1 MNHLNKTKFTKY
13 KIYLLDKN
21 DQELLQFEVNLGN
34 LSFLGKELRTVSIY
48 HYPIIIFEF
57 MTGYYTTK
65 ELYEINQKIALG
77 FVNDFEI
84 MERPIDLSKSI
95 QPSMSYT
102 QHKSANID
110 FKENKLI
117 SQSTIIPKKE
127 QGNDNANPDLSPE
140 TKPSKKKVDFKLSP
154 PKNISGNENSNR
166 KSDLNSTKTVV
177 GSSSS
182 KRNPVVQKRGAVGQ
196 EKKPEKSQVQTHV
209 YSEYIMTFEMIK
221 YFIEPENEKQT
232 SIDIEKEIDEFK
244 EGFEK
249 YKRKL
254 RIMEMEKKIAFL
266 KKKNE
271 AIEELKKEL
280 EEIIKNKNQN
290 LQKVTEQLKPKEI
303 NYSNKLTQL
312 KNNLNGRG
320 QYQLIYDS
328 FVYQKM
334 AEVCFVF
341 FNNKIQSLY
350 IIPEDYNI
358 PISSFKVTNIQNM
371 QKFYNNEKKSISAMM
386 GHIGQLLIYLSKTFN
401 IPLRYPIFL
410 NGSKSYIL
418 RSVKDKVF
426 LPLYI
431 DAKKEDKHGNFDNAL
446 NCLKDDIKEI
456 FNFLSMFP
464 EIVSK
469 EDNEHVNNMNGKYLF
484 YFFFVMFNH
493 SLFKFMKILQND
505 I

>member
-1 MNHLNKTKFTKY
+1 M
-13 KIYLLDKN
+13 YLLDKN
-21 DQELLQFEVNLGN
+21 DQELLEFDVDLGC
-34 LSFLGKELRTVSIY
+34 LSFLGKEVRTVSIY
-48 HYPIIIFEF
+48 QYPIIIFEF

-65 ELYEINQKIALG
+65 ELFEKNKQISFG
-77 FVNDFEI
+77 FMNDFEI
-84 MERPIDLSKSI
+84 MDRPRDLSKSLM
-95 QPSMSYT
+95 PSMSLA

-110 FKENKLI
+110 FKENKQITQNALN
-117 SQSTIIPKKE
+117 QKREQANENFNPK
-127 QGNDNANPDLSPE
+127 QVDLSPE
-140 TKPSKKKVDFKLSP
+140 AKSSKKKVDFKLSP
-154 PKNISGNENSNR
+154 PKNSPENEIANR
-166 KSDLNSTKTVV
+166 KTEFISTKTII

-182 KRNPVVQKRGAVGQ
+182 KRNPVVQKRGAGGQ
-196 EKKPEKSQVQTHV
+196 EKKQEKSQIQIQK
-209 YSEYIMTFEMIK
+209 YDDYIKTFQMLT
-221 YFIEPENEKQT
+221 YFINPENTDET
-232 SIDIEKEIDEFK
+232 NIDLGKEIDEFK
-244 EGFEK
+244 EGFEQ

-254 RIMEMEKKIAFL
+254 RIIEMEKKIAFL

-290 LQKVTEQLKPKEI
+290 LQKVTEQLKPKQI
-303 NYSNKLTQL
+303 NYSNKLKQL

-358 PISSFKVTNIQNM
+358 PISSFKQVNIQNM

-464 EIVSK
+464 EIISK

-493 SLFKFMKILQND
+493 SLFKFMKLLQND

>member
-1 MNHLNKTKFTKY
+1 M
-13 KIYLLDKN
+13 YLLDKN
-21 DQELLQFEVNLGN
+21 DEELLEFEVDLSR

-48 HYPIIIFEF
+48 QYPIIIFEF
-57 MTGYYTTK
+57 MTGYYTTR
-65 ELYEINQKIALG
+65 ELYEKNKQISFG
-77 FVNDFEI
+77 FMNDFEI
-84 MERPIDLSKSI
+84 MERPVNLSKSLM
-95 QPSMSYT
+95 PSMNLMP
-102 QHKSANID
+102 HKSANID
-110 FKENKLI
+110 FKENR
-117 SQSTIIPKKE
+117 QTTIQKREQANENSNPK
-127 QGNDNANPDLSPE
+127 QANQVDLSPE
-140 TKPSKKKVDFKLSP
+140 TKPSKKKEKKVEFKLSP
-154 PKNISGNENSNR
+154 PKNNPENENENVNR
-166 KSDLNSTKTVV
+166 KTEYNSAKTII

-182 KRNPVVQKRGAVGQ
+182 KRNPVVQKRGAGGQ
-196 EKKPEKSQVQTHV
+196 EKSQIQVQK
-209 YSEYIMTFEMIK
+209 YDDYIKTFQMLT
-221 YFIEPENEKQT
+221 YFINPENTDET
-232 SIDIEKEIDEFK
+232 NIDLGKEIDEFK
-244 EGFEK
+244 EGFEQ

-254 RIMEMEKKIAFL
+254 RIIEMEKKIAFL

-290 LQKVTEQLKPKEI
+290 LQKVTEQFKPKQI
-303 NYSNKLTQL
+303 NYSNKLKQL

-358 PISSFKVTNIQNM
+358 PISSFKQVNIQNM

-418 RSVKDKVF
+418 RSVKDKMF

-464 EIVSK
+464 EIISK

-493 SLFKFMKILQND
+493 SLFKFMKLLQND

>member
-1 MNHLNKTKFTKY
+1 M
-13 KIYLLDKN
+13 YLLDKN
-21 DQELLQFEVNLGN
+21 DQELLQFEVDLGR
-34 LSFLGKELRTVSIY
+34 LSFLGKELKTVSIY

-65 ELYEINQKIALG
+65 ELFEINQQISYTFMK
-77 FVNDFEI
+77 DFEI
-84 MERPIDLSKSI
+84 MECPRDLSKSVLPNMTLI
-95 QPSMSYT
+95 

-110 FKENKLI
+110 YKESKLI
-117 SQSTIIPKKE
+117 SKSIIIPKKD
-127 QGNDNANPDLSPE
+127 QANDNFNPKQVDLSPE

-154 PKNISGNENSNR
+154 PKNNPENENATR
-166 KSDLNSTKTVV
+166 KSDLNSSKTII

-182 KRNPVVQKRGAVGQ
+182 KRNPIVQKRGAGAQ
-196 EKKPEKSQVQTHV
+196 EKKPEKSQIQVHK
-209 YSEYIMTFEMIK
+209 YADYIITYQMLT
-221 YFIEPENEKQT
+221 YFIAPENSKET
-232 SIDIEKEIDEFK
+232 SIDIGKEIEEFK

-254 RIMEMEKKIAFL
+254 RILEMDKKIAFL

-280 EEIIKNKNQN
+280 EEIIKKKNQN
-290 LQKVTEQLKPKEI
+290 LQKVTEQLKPKQI
-303 NYSNKLTQL
+303 NYSNKLKQV

-358 PISSFKVTNIQNM
+358 PISSFKQANILNM

-469 EDNEHVNNMNGKYLF
+469 EDNDNVNNMNGKYLF

-493 SLFKFMKILQND
+493 SLFKFMKVLQND

>member
-1 MNHLNKTKFTKY
+1 M
-13 KIYLLDKN
+13 YLLDKN
-21 DQELLQFEVNLGN
+21 DQELLQFDVDLGR

-65 ELYEINQKIALG
+65 ELFEINQQIGLG
-77 FVNDFEI
+77 FMKDYEI
-84 MERPIDLSKSI
+84 MERPRDLSKSLL
-95 QPSMSYT
+95 PSMT
-102 QHKSANID
+102 LLQHKSANID
-110 FKENKLI
+110 FKENNL
-117 SQSTIIPKKE
+117 SQSIVMPKKDQINE
-127 QGNDNANPDLSPE
+127 NLGQKQVDLSPE
-140 TKPSKKKVDFKLSP
+140 TKVSKKKVDFKLSP
-154 PKNISGNENSNR
+154 PKNNPDNDR
-166 KSDLNSTKTVV
+166 KSDLNLSKTII

-182 KRNPVVQKRGAVGQ
+182 KRNPVVQKRGAVVQ
-196 EKKPEKSQVQTHV
+196 EKKPEKSQIQTHL
-209 YSEYIMTFEMIK
+209 YSDYIITYQMLT
-221 YFIEPENEKQT
+221 YFIAPENSKDT
-232 SIDIEKEIDEFK
+232 SIDIGKELEQFK
-244 EGFEK
+244 EGFER

-254 RIMEMEKKIAFL
+254 RIQEMEKKITFL

-290 LQKVTEQLKPKEI
+290 LQKVTEQLKPKKI
-303 NYSNKLTQL
+303 NYSNKLKQI
-312 KNNLNGRG
+312 KDNLNGRG
-320 QYQLIYDS
+320 QFQLIYDS

-358 PISSFKVTNIQNM
+358 PISSFKQVNIQNM
-371 QKFYNNEKKSISAMM
+371 QRFYNNEKKSISAMM

-418 RSVKDKVF
+418 KSVKDKVF

>member
-1 MNHLNKTKFTKY
+1 MYLLNK
-13 KIYLLDKN
+13 N
-21 DQELLQFEVNLGN
+21 DEELLEFEVDLGR

-65 ELYEINQKIALG
+65 EIFEKNTQISIG
-77 FVNDFEI
+77 FMNDFEI
-84 MERPIDLSKSI
+84 MERPRDLSKSLM
-95 QPSMSYT
+95 PSNT
-102 QHKSANID
+102 LLQHKSANID
-110 FKENKLI
+110 YKENKLVT
-117 SQSTIIPKKE
+117 QSVLIPKKE
-127 QGNDNANPDLSPE
+127 QANENSNQNQVDLSSE
-140 TKPSKKKVDFKLSP
+140 AKPSKKKVEFKLSP
-154 PKNISGNENSNR
+154 PKNNLDNENINR
-166 KSDLNSTKTVV
+166 KSELNSNKTMI

-182 KRNPVVQKRGAVGQ
+182 KRNPVVHKRGAGGQ
-196 EKKPEKSQVQTHV
+196 EKKQEKSQIQTQKFND
-209 YSEYIMTFEMIK
+209 YFRPFQMLT
-221 YFIEPENEKQT
+221 YFINPENTNE
-232 SIDIEKEIDEFK
+232 SNIDLGKEIDEFK
-244 EGFEK
+244 EGFEQ

-254 RIMEMEKKIAFL
+254 RIIEMEKKIAFL

-290 LQKVTEQLKPKEI
+290 LQKVTEQLKPKQI
-303 NYSNKLTQL
+303 NYSNKLKQL

-358 PISSFKVTNIQNM
+358 PITSFKQVNIQNM

-464 EIVSK
+464 EIISK

-493 SLFKFMKILQND
+493 SLFKFMKLLQND

>member
-1 MNHLNKTKFTKY
+1 M
-13 KIYLLDKN
+13 YLLDKN
-21 DQELLQFEVNLGN
+21 DVELLEFEVDLGR

-48 HYPIIIFEF
+48 QYPIIIFEF

-65 ELYEINQKIALG
+65 ELYEKNKQISFG
-77 FVNDFEI
+77 FMNDFEI
-84 MERPIDLSKSI
+84 MERPFNLTKSLM
-95 QPSMSYT
+95 PSMT
-102 QHKSANID
+102 LMQHKSANVD
-110 FKENKLI
+110 FKENKQI
-117 SQSTIIPKKE
+117 SQNALIQKRDQANETVNPK
-127 QGNDNANPDLSPE
+127 QVDVSPE
-140 TKPSKKKVDFKLSP
+140 AKPPKKKVDFKLSP
-154 PKNISGNENSNR
+154 PKNNPENEIVTR
-166 KSDLNSTKTVV
+166 KTEYNSTKTII

-182 KRNPVVQKRGAVGQ
+182 KRNPVVQKRGAGDD
-196 EKKPEKSQVQTHV
+196 
-209 YSEYIMTFEMIK
+209 YIKTFQMLT
-221 YFIEPENEKQT
+221 YFINPENTDET
-232 SIDIEKEIDEFK
+232 TIDLGKEIEEFK
-244 EGFEK
+244 EGFEQ

-254 RIMEMEKKIAFL
+254 RIIEMEKKIAFL
-266 KKKNE
+266 KKKKE

-290 LQKVTEQLKPKEI
+290 LQKVTEQLKPKQI
-303 NYSNKLTQL
+303 NYSNKLKQL

-358 PISSFKVTNIQNM
+358 PISSFKQVNIQNM
-371 QKFYNNEKKSISAMM
+371 QKFYNNEKKSVSAMM

-464 EIVSK
+464 EIISK

-493 SLFKFMKILQND
+493 SLFKFMKLLQND